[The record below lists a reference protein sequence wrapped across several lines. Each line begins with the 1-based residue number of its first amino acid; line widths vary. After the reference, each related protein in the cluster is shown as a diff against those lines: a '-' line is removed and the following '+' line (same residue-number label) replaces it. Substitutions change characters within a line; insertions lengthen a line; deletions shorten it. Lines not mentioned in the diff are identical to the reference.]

1 MFMHSI
7 IMTIYNTTQNVM
19 NFQFDLCFF
28 CADFKVTQMK
38 SPRGCVDTVVST
50 LYLYFRVKANGYI
63 CLIILFKEVVN
74 LPSSA
79 ALQ

>member
-1 MFMHSI
+1 MLWRYGLVLLAPQTNVERQHAFDGESDSSYMF
-7 IMTIYNTTQNVM
+7 
-19 NFQFDLCFF
+19 
-28 CADFKVTQMK
+28 
-38 SPRGCVDTVVST
+38 TVVST

-63 CLIILFKEVVN
+63 CLINLFKEVVN